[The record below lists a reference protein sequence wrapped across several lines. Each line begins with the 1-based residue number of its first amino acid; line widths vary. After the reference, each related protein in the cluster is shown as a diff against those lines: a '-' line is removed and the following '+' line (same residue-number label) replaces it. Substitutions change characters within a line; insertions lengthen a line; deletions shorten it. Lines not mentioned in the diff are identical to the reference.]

1 MHRNR
6 VESTAAAYAEDAQL
20 WQAFKRGD
28 QEALSVMYRRYVRTL
43 FNYGTRLTTND
54 GLIEDCIQ
62 DLFIEIWRNRANL
75 ADTDSIK
82 YYLFR
87 ALRRK
92 IARKYQQLTR
102 HEQPGDLPEAYDGET
117 VSPFEAQW
125 VWEETVEARR
135 EHLQEAFTHLS
146 KRQREVL
153 FLRYYENLSHQ
164 EIASIMSLTPQSVYN
179 LIHRTLS
186 TLKEHISSRIIF
198 PLLVI
203 GAELIRLW

>member
-1 MHRNR
+1 MHRSR
-6 VESTAAAYAEDAQL
+6 VETTQTASPDDAQL

-28 QEALSVMYRRYVRTL
+28 KEALSGIYRRYVRTL
-43 FNYGTRLTTND
+43 YNYGTRLTHDD

-62 DLFIEIWRNRANL
+62 DLFIEIWRNREKL

-82 YYLFR
+82 YYLLR

-92 IARKYQQLTR
+92 IARKYAQLTR
-102 HEQPGDLPEAYDGET
+102 HEQPVDEPGEYDRET
-117 VSPFEAQW
+117 VVPFESEW
-125 VWEETVEARR
+125 VWEETVEARK
-135 EHLQEAFTHLS
+135 EHLQGAFEHLS

-164 EIASIMSLTPQSVYN
+164 EIAQVMALTPQSVYN

-186 TLKEHISSRIIF
+186 ALKEHISSRVIF

-203 GAELIRLW
+203 GAELLHRL